1 MNIRA
6 TINKL
11 QKALIQ
17 RGKDRGMKIP
27 KYIEKLIEKRAEL
40 AGLLNHADYKLAE
53 WLEKNGVEVEEY
65 DIYGGCEI
73 YVNPADSAKRVKKAI
88 EDK

>member
-27 KYIEKLIEKRAEL
+27 KYIEMSAKDVEL
-40 AGLLNHADYKLAE
+40 M
-53 WLEKNGVEVEEY
+53 NGCSQVEVLKWFVGE
-65 DIYGGCEI
+65 
-73 YVNPADSAKRVKKAI
+73 
-88 EDK
+88 